1 MSAPRGRV
9 LAAFAAIYLVWGST
23 YLFMRYA
30 VETLPPFWAS
40 GVRYFSAGVIL
51 WLLALPAIRRA
62 TRPVPWRG
70 HAVVGTLLTLGNA
83 SVAVAVQRIPSGV
96 ASLLVAMTPCWM
108 VLLEWRRH
116 RGQAPARGVIAGLA
130 LGIIGMLV
138 LIGPGRIGGEPIDPV
153 GAGVVL
159 AGTIAWSLGSIYSR
173 TLTRHESP
181 LHTSAVQ
188 MLAGGAA
195 VTLISLLA
203 GEFGRLDFAAVSTRS
218 WVSMIYL
225 VLVGSVI
232 GYSAYMYL
240 LGVTSAARVS
250 TYAFVN
256 PVVAVMIG
264 FAFANEPLTP
274 RIILAGGV
282 IVAAVALITLY
293 GGERPSAASPVRQPT
308 PVRECP

>member
-9 LAAFAAIYLVWGST
+9 LAAFAAIYLIWGST

-40 GVRYFSAGVIL
+40 GVRYFMAGVIL
-51 WLLALPAIRRA
+51 WLLALPAIRSA
-62 TRPVPWRG
+62 TRQVPWRG
-70 HAVVGTLLTLGNA
+70 HAIVGTLLTLGNA

-130 LGIIGMLV
+130 LGIGGMLV
-138 LIGPGRIGGEPIDPV
+138 LIGPGRIGGGPIDPI
-153 GAGVVL
+153 GASVVL
-159 AGTIAWSLGSIYSR
+159 AGTFAWSLGSIYSR
-173 TLTRHESP
+173 TLARHESP
-181 LHTSAVQ
+181 LHTSAIQ

-203 GEFGRLDFAAVSTRS
+203 GEFGRLDWAAVSTRS
-218 WVSMIYL
+218 IVSMVYL
-225 VLVGSVI
+225 VLVGSVV
-232 GYSAYMYL
+232 GYSAYMWL

-264 FAFANEPLTP
+264 SVFANEPLTP
-274 RIILAGGV
+274 RIIVAGAI

-293 GGERPSAASPVRQPT
+293 GGDRPRTTPVRQPT

>member
-1 MSAPRGRV
+1 MSATRGRV
-9 LAAFAAIYLVWGST
+9 VAAFAAIYLVWGST
-23 YLFMRYA
+23 YLFMRFA

-70 HAVVGTLLTLGNA
+70 HAIVGTLLTLGNA

-116 RGQAPARGVIAGLA
+116 RGRAPARGVIAGLA
-130 LGIIGMLV
+130 LGIAGMLV
-138 LIGPGRIGGEPIDPV
+138 LIGPGRIGGGPIDPI

-159 AGTIAWSLGSIYSR
+159 AGTMAWSVGSIYSR
-173 TLTRHESP
+173 TLMRHESP

-203 GEFGRLDFAAVSTRS
+203 GEFGRLDWAAVSTRS
-218 WVSMIYL
+218 IVSMVYL

-264 FAFANEPLTP
+264 SVFANEPLTP
-274 RIILAGGV
+274 RIMLAGAI

-293 GGERPSAASPVRQPT
+293 GGERPPASSPVRQPT